1 MATTVVDLA
10 RGSLSQKETLDAL
23 ISAARRAERDGEWV
37 EAEAAYVRASELIQS
52 GEQPE
57 RGPEVLRWLGKVY
70 FERGN
75 FERANAVLETALLKA
90 QRLNLRKDAAAALN
104 ALAVV
109 AQFRGQLDVA
119 EVMYDRAA
127 SIASELNDARL
138 GALVDQNLGIIA
150 NIRGDLSTALM
161 RYQSALE
168 RFRELKDDRASSW
181 VLNNMGMLHV
191 DVGEWASAELC
202 FNSAYQFA
210 ERIGDLPTRGRIEN
224 NRAEM
229 HLKRQQFEQAREAC
243 ERSFRIFSR
252 IESDSGLGSVHRYY
266 GILYRETGKS
276 QMSHMHF
283 ALALQ
288 LARTCESPL
297 LEAEVESE
305 RARLFVAERNHR
317 QALRSLNLAH
327 RIFQEL
333 DARREILDM
342 RRRLDRMQD
351 VYMQALQLWTED
363 EPAESTTA
371 VRRGNRVGAYAVR
384 LAEALGVAEVHWL
397 RVGALLHDVGNS
409 ALPQSIL
416 SKDGKL
422 SAEEWEAV
430 HQHPVL
436 GANIVAELEFPLEV
450 RPMVRNHHEHWD
462 GTGYP
467 DGLKGTEIPVTARIM
482 AIADI
487 FDALT
492 TDRSYRRAYSFAEA
506 LDIMQNEAGHI
517 IDPGMFAIFR
527 SVLERNEG
535 GRNE

>member
-1 MATTVVDLA
+1 MATIVDLVRPA
-10 RGSLSQKETLDAL
+10 LSTEESLDAL
-23 ISAARRAERDGEWV
+23 ISVARRAERDGEWA
-37 EAEAAYVRASELIQS
+37 EAEQAYLRAAERIQK

-57 RGPEVLRWLGKVY
+57 RGPEVLRWLGRVY

-75 FERANAVLETALLKA
+75 FERSNAVLESSLVAA
-90 QRLNLRKDAAAALN
+90 QQLNQRNDAAAALN
-104 ALAVV
+104 SLAVV
-109 AQFRGQLDVA
+109 AQFRGQLEVA
-119 EVMYDRAA
+119 EVLYERAA
-127 SIASELNDARL
+127 TLANELGDSRL
-138 GALVDQNLGIIA
+138 SALVDQNLGIIA

-168 RFRELKDDRASSW
+168 RFRTLKDDRASGW
-181 VLNNMGMLHV
+181 VLSNMGMLHV

-202 FNSAYQFA
+202 FNSAYHFA
-210 ERIGDLPTRGRIEN
+210 ERIGDLPTQGRIEN

-229 HLKRQQFEQAREAC
+229 YLKRQQYESARGAC

-276 QMSHMHF
+276 QMAQMHF
-283 ALALQ
+283 SLALQ

-297 LEAEVESE
+297 LEAETESE
-305 RARLFVAERNHR
+305 RARLFITERNHR
-317 QALRSLNLAH
+317 QALRSLNHAH

-351 VYMQALQLWTED
+351 IYMQALQVWSED
-363 EPAESTTA
+363 DPSEAKSA
-371 VRRGNRVGAYAVR
+371 ARRGERVAELAVK
-384 LAEALGVAEVHWL
+384 LGEALGLAEVHWL
-397 RVGALLHDVGNS
+397 RVGAHLHDVGNS
-409 ALPQSIL
+409 GLPSSVL
-416 SKDGKL
+416 GKEGPL
-422 SAEEWEAV
+422 TEDEWTVVRE
-430 HQHPVL
+430 HPVT

-462 GTGYP
+462 GSGYP
-467 DGLKGTEIPVTARIM
+467 DGLKETEIPVTARVM

-492 TDRSYRRAYSFAEA
+492 SVRSYRAAYSQKEA
-506 LDIMQNEAGHI
+506 LEIMQKEAGRI
-517 IDPGMFAIFR
+517 IDPGMFAVFR
-527 SVLERNEG
+527 SLIERG
-535 GRNE
+535 V